1 MASTNTLPVPKLTYL
16 GWQSGHGF
24 LKHRSSFGS
33 VPHVLIL
40 HPRDL
45 GLVPFFPIFGRFH
58 VLDPSS
64 NPSFLRSTVPLALL
78 LSVFLQ
84 LGASS
89 LHSAARVMSPL
100 VSSFSCPTS
109 SFSNPTVFPFEPVCT
124 SLSNPHLFPFK
135 PIHVPFRFSSFSP
148 RFETRASPFNPA
160 DSKGISLQSS
170 DQELPFGSDPTDHT
184 TRATMVRFATFGALF
199 MSAYFALSR
208 VQTLLEA
215 TDAK

>member
-1 MASTNTLPVPKLTYL
+1 MASTNTLPVPKFTYL
-16 GWQSGHGF
+16 GWQSGFDFFMH
-24 LKHRSSFGS
+24 SSTFGS
-33 VPHVLIL
+33 VPRVLIL

-124 SLSNPHLFPFK
+124 VGETGGLSSVVVDDGSEREASLSRP
-135 PIHVPFRFSSFSP
+135 
-148 RFETRASPFNPA
+148 
-160 DSKGISLQSS
+160 G
-170 DQELPFGSDPTDHT
+170 GS
-184 TRATMVRFATFGALF
+184 AAL
-199 MSAYFALSR
+199 
-208 VQTLLEA
+208 VV
-215 TDAK
+215 